1 MQSLLE
7 KAVQAIVN
15 PIIQV
20 IFAIALVIFVYGIF
34 EFVRGADRPDVRTKG
49 QQHIMYGLVGLL
61 IMTSVFTI
69 INILLNTIGVTGSD
83 VPKILK

>member
-1 MQSLLE
+1 MQELLE
-7 KAVQAIVN
+7 KAVEAIVN

-34 EFVRGADRPDVRTKG
+34 EFVRGADKPDVRIKG
-49 QQHIMYGLVGLL
+49 QQHIMYGLIGLL

-69 INILLNTIGVTGSD
+69 INILMNTIGVTGSD